1 MALAAQVAPAGSVVS
16 VSRSDDTVVV
26 TVSGTV
32 QGPGGLLRW
41 AAGSRGLG
49 ERDGAGGAVRPGR
62 GAAAERG
69 AATLLGVALAGVL
82 LLIGVTLAEITAV
95 VAAHRRA
102 QAAADLAALA
112 GATSPGESCAA
123 ADRVAT
129 ANGARLTG
137 CLLEGADVLVSVRVD
152 PPPGLDRVV
161 TIPGQ
166 ARAGPAP

>member
-1 MALAAQVAPAGSVVS
+1 MRTSP
-16 VSRSDDTVVV
+16 R
-26 TVSGTV
+26 
-32 QGPGGLLRW
+32 
-41 AAGSRGLG
+41 AAG
-49 ERDGAGGAVRPGR
+49 
-62 GAAAERG
+62 ERG
-69 AATLLGVALAGVL
+69 AATLLGVALAGML
-82 LLIGVTLAEITAV
+82 LLVGVTLAEISAV

-137 CLLEGADVLVSVRVD
+137 CLLEGADVLVSVQVD
-152 PPPGLDRVV
+152 PPPGLDRLV
-161 TIPGQ
+161 TIQGQ